1 MSKEEIKDKTA
12 KSELPVVRSDLDM
25 MSLIAAD
32 KQTLEDVKLLTSNK
46 VTDQIKVFLVAEAR
60 NELSRV
66 VKLTK
71 FLDRL
76 ENNFIA
82 KADKAMESNT
92 LTLKQ
97 YGDIVNNI
105 ISILSRSNEVIY
117 RVLKDDSLMTVLN
130 TTIYASKD
138 ATATSIVTQLKDA
151 QSRERVRLVLQ
162 QVINKSSEYVDSVK
176 ASTDEIIVEE
186 NEDNGN
192 TESDISE

>member
-1 MSKEEIKDKTA
+1 MSKKKKSDMSALPAIK
-12 KSELPVVRSDLDM
+12 SDLEM
-25 MSLIAAD
+25 MTLIAED
-32 KQTLEDVKLLTSNK
+32 KQTFEEVKLLTSNR

-76 ENNFIA
+76 EDSFIS
-82 KADKAMESNT
+82 KADKAMGSGS

-97 YGDIVNNI
+97 YGSI
-105 ISILSRSNEVIY
+105 IDSITTLLSRSNEIIY

-138 ATATSIVTQLKDA
+138 ATTTSIVTQLKDA

-162 QVINKSSEYVDSVK
+162 QVINKSNEYVESTVDADVK
-176 ASTDEIIVEE
+176 EIIVEE
-186 NEDNGN
+186 NEKDVRN
-192 TESDISE
+192 TESDISQ